1 MADKGFDIESDL
13 PNGIS
18 LNIPPFLH
26 NKENLSLEE
35 ETETRRIA
43 SFRIHVEQAIARV
56 KNLRILRMAA
66 CQDRELSVND
76 HFGELLIFCSKIP
89 FDKLFSKI
97 MFLSFSDY

>member
-1 MADKGFDIESDL
+1 MVNMYDSL
-13 PNGIS
+13 YLLLSPN
-18 LNIPPFLH
+18 
-26 NKENLSLEE
+26 
-35 ETETRRIA
+35 
-43 SFRIHVEQAIARV
+43 
-56 KNLRILRMAA
+56 ILRMAA